1 MNMDIIHDKD
11 NQRFYLETE
20 GMESYV
26 KYIKTEDSFNIISTY
41 VPKPLEGR
49 GIASALVKEAYDY
62 AESLGLML
70 LGSCSYAEI
79 WLKRN
84 KR

>member
-1 MNMDIIHDKD
+1 MDIIHDKD

-41 VPKPLEGR
+41 VPNPLEGR

-70 LGSCSYAEI
+70 VGSCSYAEI